1 MPSADDLR
9 RTLGRI
15 DGRGYK
21 AYKEIQGS
29 FEFPRFALHVDHVQ
43 GDPYAT
49 PSKLRLRMPM
59 REAGLPP
66 PLFEGAVRRLA
77 CEDFLAR
84 ADSSRSMPA
93 ARRCWSERQPW

>member
-21 AYKEIQGS
+21 AYKQIQGS

-49 PSKLRLRMPM
+49 PSKLRVRMPM

-66 PLFEGAVRRLA
+66 RDFVAWLQIFVLRLNR
-77 CEDFLAR
+77 LLWR
-84 ADSSRSMPA
+84 K
-93 ARRCWSERQPW
+93 Q